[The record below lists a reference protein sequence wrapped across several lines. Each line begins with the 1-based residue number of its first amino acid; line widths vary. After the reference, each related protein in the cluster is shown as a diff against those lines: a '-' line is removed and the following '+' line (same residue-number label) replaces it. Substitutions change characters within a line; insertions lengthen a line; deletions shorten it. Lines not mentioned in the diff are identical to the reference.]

1 MNRLAFTLVLAL
13 AVAPGGRADDTS
25 LARWLTDLAA
35 GDPGTRNA
43 AIYGI
48 TVYGRDAVGPLRLAL
63 ADADPM
69 VRSSAA
75 RALGTV
81 GVDAAPAA
89 DELAALTADTD
100 PNVRA
105 AAVLSL
111 SKIGR
116 AGVPALTAAVNC
128 DDADLRLAALRGLGA
143 NRHALAPAAA
153 ALARRLGDENATV
166 RTLAASLLLS
176 ADPRDARAADA
187 LGGLLKDAET
197 RLETLAAL
205 QEAGPAAAPVVP
217 HLKRHWANF
226 RKQERLAAVIAAGLI
241 GPGAKDLLPLLTP
254 EVRQSADAEMRLAAA
269 VAVCRLGAAGAAGFP
284 DAVACLNDTTNG
296 LHGGVSQALVLAGP
310 PTVSAL
316 AEGLKM
322 KGAFGRTMAALTLRD
337 LGVLSLRAAPALRD
351 SLASDS
357 DYQVRYYAAQALGQI
372 AAASPP
378 AAERDAIV
386 VALTKALGDG
396 EPYVRHHAAEALA
409 KYGPAAAAAAPKL
422 AALLKDPVAAPQ
434 AAVAL
439 AAINPARAAE
449 AAAALV
455 PFLTHA
461 EANTRS
467 FAGVALG
474 EIGPAAKLAVPAL
487 LKALSAPENVQNWV
501 CAESAAFALLRIDS
515 AAAAPGLKWLADF
528 HGRRV
533 QGGST
538 SEVEQEARRLG
549 AAVAPAFLRALA
561 SPDAQIRS
569 FAAMG
574 IVWTAPLADTVC
586 ELGKLLAAPEP
597 SIRRLAATELGRL
610 DAAAAPSLAG
620 LRKLQSAPDEVQAA
634 AAEAVRAITAAIDA
648 SKGP

>member
-13 AVAPGGRADDTS
+13 AVVQGGRADDTS

-35 GDPGTRNA
+35 GDPDTRNA

-48 TVYGRDAVGPLRLAL
+48 TVYGRDAVGPLRSAL

-89 DELAALTADTD
+89 PALAALTADTD

-105 AAVLSL
+105 AAVRSL

-153 ALARRLGDENATV
+153 ALVRRLGDENATV

-187 LGGLLKDAET
+187 LEGLLKDAET

-296 LHGGVSQALVLAGP
+296 LHGGVAQALVLAGP
-310 PTVSAL
+310 PTASAL

-386 VALTKALGDG
+386 VALAKALGDG
-396 EPYVRHHAAEALA
+396 EPWVRHHAAEALA
-409 KYGPAAAAAAPKL
+409 KYGPAAAAPKL
-422 AALLKDPVAAPQ
+422 TALLKDPVAAPQ

-439 AAINPARAAE
+439 VAIDPARAAD
-449 AAAALV
+449 AVAALM

-461 EANTRS
+461 EGNTRS
-467 FAGVALG
+467 LAAVALG
-474 EIGPAAKLAVPAL
+474 EIGPAAKPAVPAL
-487 LKALSAPENVQNWV
+487 VKALSAPENVQNWV
-501 CAESAAFALLRIDS
+501 CAESAAFALMRIDPT
-515 AAAAPGLKWLADF
+515 AAAPGLKWLADF

-533 QGGST
+533 SGGSQ
-538 SEVEQEARRLG
+538 SEVKLEASRLG
-549 AAVAPAFLRALA
+549 TVLAPVFVHALA

-569 FAAMG
+569 FAAEG
-574 IVWTAPLADTVC
+574 IVWTNSPADTAR

-610 DAAAAPSLAG
+610 GAAAAPTLAG